1 MDKAVN
7 RSFLNRSAAVAA
19 GFILLILAVSGV
31 RGQSNDPNFPTPVVG
46 NEVSGTIQARAIGDP
61 RLTTYY
67 FIFNGNRGDVFINI
81 YTTNFKGEIDVYTAQ
96 GLDPRTKITIYAD
109 NPERE
114 TGRVVYQ
121 RQPERLILRIQG
133 RTPNDDPATYRIKF
147 AGSFA
152 PITGAEAENT
162 NEFPDILGE
171 PAGGVKVSPTG
182 EIIPEEK
189 KEIPASVPEQ
199 PEEVIAD
206 DEEIVAEDVE
216 DDSPP
221 TVDPPAEPEK
231 KADQPVAADAPAT
244 EKLENPRVIITDP
257 LEDPED
263 KPREVTV
270 DLTGEA
276 KKDEVS
282 AVVTVERVPVDEDET
297 AADDEQR
304 TDPTA
309 DEDRPV
315 ADPSNVPEE
324 TKPVEEKAPP
334 AEESNPL
341 ARVFLRVELKDG
353 TKIERRMTEVVSVN
367 VVNGMLTI
375 VTSDGLTRQI
385 PILDVL
391 KMTIEQ

>member
-1 MDKAVN
+1 MDIAVK
-7 RSFLNRSAAVAA
+7 RSSFLARA
-19 GFILLILAVSGV
+19 LACGLFAFLCSVGAFA
-31 RGQSNDPNFPTPVVG
+31 QSNDPNFPTPVVG

-81 YTTNFKGEIDVYTAQ
+81 YTTNFKGEIDIYTAQ

-114 TGRVVYQ
+114 TARVVYQ
-121 RQPERLILRIQG
+121 RQTERLILRIQG
-133 RTPNDDPATYRIKF
+133 RTPNDDPATYQIKF

-152 PITGAEAENT
+152 PITGAEAENM
-162 NEFPDILGE
+162 NEFPDILSD
-171 PAGGVKVSPTG
+171 PSGGVKVSPTG

-189 KEIPASVPEQ
+189 KEIPAAVSEQ
-199 PEEVIAD
+199 PAEAIAD

-244 EKLENPRVIITDP
+244 ERLENPRVIVTDP
-257 LEDPED
+257 LEDRED

-270 DLTGEA
+270 DLTGDA
-276 KKDEVS
+276 KKEEVS
-282 AVVTVERVPVDEDET
+282 AVVTVERIPVDEDEA
-297 AADDEQR
+297 AADDEEK
-304 TDPTA
+304 TDPAA
-309 DEDRPV
+309 DEDQPV
-315 ADPSNVPEE
+315 ADPSDVPEAA
-324 TKPVEEKAPP
+324 KPDEEKAPA

-341 ARVFLRVELKDG
+341 ARVLLKVELKDG

-391 KMTIEQ
+391 KMTIGP